1 MSPERIAVTVI
12 GGYLG
17 SGKTT
22 LLNHLLRRNNDAA
35 VDGESERL
43 AVLVNDFGDINI
55 DLDLI
60 ESQTDDTIELSNGC
74 ICCSMVDGFAEAL
87 DRIVAF
93 DPRPDRLVIETS
105 GVADPS
111 TVAAYGHGPGLALDA
126 VIVLVDAETIRKMAD
141 DKYLAQTIRQQ
152 LAAAEVLVLNK
163 SDLVS
168 AEELTATQAW
178 LRDACPDSYVVT
190 TTNSEVA
197 PEVLFGR
204 MSTRTYEADGHHHPE
219 RLFSTRSVHADAPV
233 TKPWVEELMGSLDD
247 TVVRAKGLVHL
258 ADDERPWVVQRV
270 GKRWSLRPH
279 RAPWPGDPG
288 TNIVIIERTAA
299 S

>member
-22 LLNHLLRRNNDAA
+22 LLNHLLHRNNDAA
-35 VDGESERL
+35 ADGAGERL

-74 ICCSMVDGFAEAL
+74 ICCSIVDGFAQAL

-111 TVAAYGHGPGLALDA
+111 TVAAYGHGPGLTLDA
-126 VIVLVDAETIRKMAD
+126 VIVLVDAETVRTAAD
-141 DKYLAQTIRQQ
+141 DKYLSQTIRQQ

-163 SDLVS
+163 ADLVS
-168 AEELTATQAW
+168 PEQLAETEAW
-178 LRDACPDSYVVT
+178 LRETCPEAYVLT
-190 TTNSEVA
+190 TSNSQVA

-204 MSTRTYEADGHHHPE
+204 STTRSYEADGHHHPE
-219 RLFSTRSVHADAPV
+219 RLFSTRSVDADEPV
-233 TKPWVEELMGSLDD
+233 TKAWVGELMDGLGDR
-247 TVVRAKGLVHL
+247 VVRAKGLVHL
-258 ADDERPWVVQRV
+258 VDDERPWVVQRV

-279 RAPWPGDPG
+279 RAPWPGEPG
-288 TNIVIIERTAA
+288 THVVIIERVEP
-299 S
+299 